1 MVVTRADRIGGAQV
15 HVRDLS
21 RALQV
26 RGFAVTVVTGPGGP
40 FIGELLRLRIP
51 HRVLPHLVRALS
63 PPADTLALLELH
75 RALRELD
82 PQLVAAHSS
91 KAGWLARLTARHLGI
106 PCVFTVHGWP
116 FAGDGTGAA
125 GAPAR
130 LYVLAER
137 LVKGLADRVITVSEH
152 DRVLGLRLGVLDP
165 ARAMSIPNGVPD
177 VPPALRADPGDPAGP
192 TRLVMVARFE
202 EPKDHAT
209 LLRALARVRRPWQ
222 LDLVGDGPL
231 QPAVRALARDLGVA
245 GRVRFHGSRGDV
257 ARVLAGARLFVLS
270 TRREGMPLAILEA
283 MRAGLPVLASAAGGV
298 PEAVVHGETGFVAPP
313 GDVPAWAGYLER
325 LLADPGLRARL
336 GRAGRR
342 RYEERFTLE
351 RMVEQTVAVYET
363 LLAPPAGGAARSRRP
378 GAATQVGGGP

>member
-1 MVVTRADRIGGAQV
+1 MGRAGGARARIVMVVTRADRIGGAQV

-130 LYVLAER
+130 LYVLA
-137 LVKGLADRVITVSEH
+137 
-152 DRVLGLRLGVLDP
+152 
-165 ARAMSIPNGVPD
+165 
-177 VPPALRADPGDPAGP
+177 
-192 TRLVMVARFE
+192 
-202 EPKDHAT
+202 
-209 LLRALARVRRPWQ
+209 
-222 LDLVGDGPL
+222 
-231 QPAVRALARDLGVA
+231 
-245 GRVRFHGSRGDV
+245 
-257 ARVLAGARLFVLS
+257 ARL
-270 TRREGMPLAILEA
+270 A
-283 MRAGLPVLASAAGGV
+283 
-298 PEAVVHGETGFVAPP
+298 
-313 GDVPAWAGYLER
+313 
-325 LLADPGLRARL
+325 
-336 GRAGRR
+336 
-342 RYEERFTLE
+342 
-351 RMVEQTVAVYET
+351 
-363 LLAPPAGGAARSRRP
+363 
-378 GAATQVGGGP
+378 